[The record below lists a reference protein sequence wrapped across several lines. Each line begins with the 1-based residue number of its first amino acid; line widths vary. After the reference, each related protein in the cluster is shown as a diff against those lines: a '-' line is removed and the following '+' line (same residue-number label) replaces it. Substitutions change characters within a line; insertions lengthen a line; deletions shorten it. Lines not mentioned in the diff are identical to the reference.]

1 LELLKF
7 QSKQKCISLQVL
19 ALKKMNE
26 TQLLQYNLHQ
36 FESPLGIIS
45 VAENEMGITHLS
57 FGTVNELASK
67 LENQFRK
74 KSLGLVF
81 QTSTI
86 IDSLINQVDAYFKG
100 MRKDFQL
107 PLKPMGTEFQ
117 QKVWSELQKIPFGQ
131 TQTYLQQ
138 AKTVGNS
145 KTIRAS
151 ASANGQNPIALII
164 PCHRIIGSDGSLTGY
179 AGGLW
184 RKKWLLDHEAQ
195 YSGKSFQTHLNLS
208 F

>member
-1 LELLKF
+1 
-7 QSKQKCISLQVL
+7 
-19 ALKKMNE
+19 MNE
-26 TQLLQYNLHQ
+26 NNTLPFKLHQ
-36 FESPLGIIS
+36 FESPLGIMTA
-45 VAENEMGITHLS
+45 AESEMGITHLS
-57 FGTVNELASK
+57 FGTANELASK
-67 LENQFRK
+67 LETQFRK
-74 KSLGLVF
+74 KPLAIVF
-81 QTSTI
+81 QTSSI
-86 IDSLINQVDAYFKG
+86 IDSLVNQVDAYFKG
-100 MRKDFQL
+100 IRKDFQL

-117 QKVWSELQKIPFGQ
+117 QKVWNELQKIPFGQ

-184 RKKWLLDHEAQ
+184 RKKWLLEHEAQ
-195 YSGKSFQTHLNLS
+195 YSGKSFQTQLNLS